1 MSANII
7 TIARWVC
14 VSTLLWPTALLSQDV
29 TDQELDALCTRVGD
43 LAYFAASKREAGE
56 DLEDVK
62 AMVVQIMS
70 DASDGK
76 VNKSVAIKMVSALSL
91 AQLPESGSKEEVSQW
106 VYGNCMTTDWIE
118 AD

>member
-1 MSANII
+1 MSLNILRM
-7 TIARWVC
+7 ARRIC

-29 TDQELDALCTRVGD
+29 TDQELEAVCTRVGD

-56 DLEDVK
+56 DLQDVK

-76 VNKSVAIKMVSALSL
+76 VNKSIAIKMVSALSL
-91 AQLPESGSKEEVSQW
+91 AQQLESGSKEEVSQW
-106 VYGNCMTTDWIE
+106 VYSNCMTADWIE